1 MIIFIIA
8 LHPTGMK
15 CYTDTNDTETSSD
28 VDGGFRSRT
37 VSNEGF
43 RSRATSEEA
52 VEEGNAVPSDKAS
65 DEGSLSRNFASVEGR
80 CEPVL

>member
-1 MIIFIIA
+1 MIICIIA

-37 VSNEGF
+37 ASTEGF

-52 VEEGNAVPSDKAS
+52 VEEGNAVSSDKTS
-65 DEGSLSRNFASVEGR
+65 DEGGVSRKKTVVEGHF
-80 CEPVL
+80 EPIL